1 MRSKKDNI
9 IIHTVTKFPDQS
21 IQTNIWKTLCVCVCV
36 CVRACVCARTHIP
49 SDCLSVWRYVPIC
62 LEQNLQRFSL

>member
-36 CVRACVCARTHIP
+36 CVCVRVCVPAHTYLLTVYLYG
-49 SDCLSVWRYVPIC
+49 DMYLSV
-62 LEQNLQRFSL
+62 